1 MRAKRSKNE
10 IFQEIL
16 SICSKGENI
25 TQIGHKSNTNLTT
38 ARSIIDSLKK
48 DNLLETIDG
57 SPVQYKTTAKG
68 MALLDRMKVLQD
80 ELEKMIGKQ
89 T

>member
-10 IFQEIL
+10 IRQEIL

-25 TQIGHKSNTNLTT
+25 TQIGHRSNINLTT
-38 ARSIIDSLKK
+38 ARSLIESLKEN
-48 DNLLETIDG
+48 NLLETIDG

-68 MALLDRMKVLQD
+68 MALLDRLKVLQD
-80 ELEKMIGKQ
+80 EMEEMIEKH